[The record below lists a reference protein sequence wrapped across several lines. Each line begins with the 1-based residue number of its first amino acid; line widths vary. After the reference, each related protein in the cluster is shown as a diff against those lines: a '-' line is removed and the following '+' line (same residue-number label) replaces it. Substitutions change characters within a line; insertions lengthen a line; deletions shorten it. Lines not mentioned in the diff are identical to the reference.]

1 MKMYVV
7 TANGYKSEYG
17 AKIFLIG
24 VFNNEQ
30 DAKEAKDQNGG
41 RITEVDLNTS
51 YPLTSVESWLNA
63 NGHYL
68 GGYIE

>member
-7 TANGYKSEYG
+7 TANGYKSSYG

-30 DAKEAKDQNGG
+30 DAKEAKAQNGG
-41 RITEVDLNTS
+41 SITAVDLNTS
-51 YPLTSVESWLNA
+51 YPLIPVESWLNA
-63 NGHYL
+63 NPHYL